1 VRRVRLRNFMEME
14 PRRENRIVLSEELD
28 VYGQRVPIVRHTA
41 SELDRRSMI
50 ALHQA
55 LVAEFAQAGVGKL
68 ETTLATCDPWPIDRD
83 ASHHMG
89 TTRMG
94 KDPATSVVD
103 TDGRIHGVDNVFM
116 AGASVFPT
124 SGCANPT
131 FTIVALSIRLAEHLR
146 AKVKPRSTSVREAA
160 Q

>member
-1 VRRVRLRNFMEME
+1 MN
-14 PRRENRIVLSEELD
+14 
-28 VYGQRVPIVRHTA
+28 
-41 SELDRRSMI
+41 
-50 ALHQA
+50 
-55 LVAEFAQAGVGKL
+55 AGVGRL
-68 ETTLATCDPWPIDRD
+68 ETSLEKADPWPIDQD

-94 KDPATSVVD
+94 VDPSSSVVD
-103 TDGRIHGVDNVFM
+103 LNGRVHGTENVFA

-146 AKVKPRSTSVREAA
+146 ARVFAKEPAR
-160 Q
+160 